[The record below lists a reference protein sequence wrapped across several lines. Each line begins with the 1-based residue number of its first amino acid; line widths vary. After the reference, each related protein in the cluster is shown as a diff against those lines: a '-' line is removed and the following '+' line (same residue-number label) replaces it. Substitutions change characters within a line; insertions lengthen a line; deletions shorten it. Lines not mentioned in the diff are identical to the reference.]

1 MISSHKIDPYNTN
14 MSDTESS
21 IPSSSS
27 DDSSTHGLAKRS
39 GRGFSQPV
47 AVAFTINY
55 LIGTGFLTLPWAFGQ
70 GGILLSTITF
80 LFVLT
85 ICNISKDYVLS
96 TMARAEAM
104 SRSTDAIDEE
114 GATLLVKSDYG
125 SVDSD
130 EASGDHDLNESNHF
144 GGDTEEGSLA
154 LDRPTFD
161 PLDIS
166 RKPVDDR
173 YMVKDR
179 KFEYVELCRIFLG
192 NRGEQGYIICIA
204 LSIVAQLWGYTTVF
218 SSAMAQMAPILQD
231 SSRDYS
237 IYTILFGSVVVPLTC
252 LDLKEQKT
260 FQLILS
266 GGRLAVIAVMI
277 LTCLIASLADEDS
290 TPHFVG
296 TDPGGAG
303 SQLVN
308 FSGFYSMFSVLV
320 FAFMMHNALPVLSEP
335 VADKKHLSSI
345 YLYAFLVCAV
355 AFWTLGFTVSWFFGN
370 GVEQSCN
377 LLWTNYTGG
386 HSSAI
391 WPRAVSYFVVLFPAA
406 NIISAYPLNA
416 IVLGNN
422 LLQKL
427 HNQREIEVSKCSLHV
442 CGSCATNAQAT
453 MIISSG
459 TYYPYHH
466 HCLFMVVSTRLES
479 LSRHTNTFE
488 PSIELSQAR
497 LLFLVLFL

>member
-1 MISSHKIDPYNTN
+1 MPTAPIDRPKPTKLPMPPTRTQIESAEERSNHDKFTYNRPIVTLQN

-21 IPSSSS
+21 STPSSSS

-130 EASGDHDLNESNHF
+130 EASGDQDDLNESTHF
-144 GGDTEEGSLA
+144 EGDTEEGSLA

-166 RKPVDDR
+166 RKPDDDR

-192 NRGEQGYIICIA
+192 NR
-204 LSIVAQLWGYTTVF
+204 
-218 SSAMAQMAPILQD
+218 
-231 SSRDYS
+231 
-237 IYTILFGSVVVPLTC
+237 
-252 LDLKEQKT
+252 
-260 FQLILS
+260 
-266 GGRLAVIAVMI
+266 
-277 LTCLIASLADEDS
+277 
-290 TPHFVG
+290 
-296 TDPGGAG
+296 
-303 SQLVN
+303 
-308 FSGFYSMFSVLV
+308 
-320 FAFMMHNALPVLSEP
+320 
-335 VADKKHLSSI
+335 
-345 YLYAFLVCAV
+345 
-355 AFWTLGFTVSWFFGN
+355 
-370 GVEQSCN
+370 
-377 LLWTNYTGG
+377 
-386 HSSAI
+386 
-391 WPRAVSYFVVLFPAA
+391 
-406 NIISAYPLNA
+406 
-416 IVLGNN
+416 
-422 LLQKL
+422 
-427 HNQREIEVSKCSLHV
+427 
-442 CGSCATNAQAT
+442 
-453 MIISSG
+453 
-459 TYYPYHH
+459 
-466 HCLFMVVSTRLES
+466 
-479 LSRHTNTFE
+479 
-488 PSIELSQAR
+488 
-497 LLFLVLFL
+497 

>member
-218 SSAMAQMAPILQD
+218 SSAMTQMAPILQD

-386 HSSAI
+386 YPSAV
-391 WPRAVSYFVVLFPAA
+391 WSRAVSYFVVLFPAA

-422 LLQKL
+422 LLQNL
-427 HNQREIEVSKCSLHV
+427 HNQREIEVSTWSLH
-442 CGSCATNAQAT
+442 
-453 MIISSG
+453 IIAD
-459 TYYPYHH
+459 
-466 HCLFMVVSTRLES
+466 VS
-479 LSRHTNTFE
+479 
-488 PSIELSQAR
+488 
-497 LLFLVLFL
+497 